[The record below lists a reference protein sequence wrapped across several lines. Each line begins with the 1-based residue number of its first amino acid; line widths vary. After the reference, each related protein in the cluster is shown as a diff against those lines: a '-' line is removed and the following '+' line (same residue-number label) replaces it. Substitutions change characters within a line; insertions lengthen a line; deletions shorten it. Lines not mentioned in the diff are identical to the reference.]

1 MSNPDLLKMARW
13 CRWMLAFVFIYHGLV
28 PKLLFPS
35 PVEVQMIEASGL
47 GLDAQV
53 ISSLAG
59 VAEVLLGIVVLF
71 GWFGR
76 WPVVAAALGL
86 FGLLAGVALVAPA
99 LLVGAFNPVTT
110 TLPALLLCVLII
122 RLEAGCNTAA

>member
-1 MSNPDLLKMARW
+1 MNNPDLLKMARW

-35 PVEVQMIEASGL
+35 PVEVQMIEAS
-47 GLDAQV
+47 
-53 ISSLAG
+53 
-59 VAEVLLGIVVLF
+59 
-71 GWFGR
+71 
-76 WPVVAAALGL
+76 
-86 FGLLAGVALVAPA
+86 GLLAGVALVAPA

>member
-1 MSNPDLLKMARW
+1 MNNPDLLQMARW

>member
-1 MSNPDLLKMARW
+1 MNNPDLLQMARW

-35 PVEVQMIEASGL
+35 PVEVQMIEAAGL

-59 VAEVLLGIVVLF
+59 VAEVLLGLVILF

-86 FGLLAGVALVAPA
+86 LGLLAGVALVAPA

>member
-1 MSNPDLLKMARW
+1 MNNPDLLKMARW

-59 VAEVLLGIVVLF
+59 VAEVLLGIVILF
-71 GWFGR
+71 GWFGC
-76 WPVVAAALGL
+76 WPVVAAVLGL
-86 FGLLAGVALVAPA
+86 LGLLAGVALVAPA

>member
-1 MSNPDLLKMARW
+1 M
-13 CRWMLAFVFIYHGLV
+13 FIYHGLV

-59 VAEVLLGIVVLF
+59 VAEVLLGIVILF

-86 FGLLAGVALVAPA
+86 LGLLAGVALVAPA

>member
-28 PKLLFPS
+28 PKVLFLN
-35 PVEVQMIEASGL
+35 PVEVQMVEAAGL
-47 GLDAQV
+47 GLNAQI
-53 ISSLAG
+53 ISPLAG
-59 VAEVLLGIVVLF
+59 VAEVLLGLLILF

-76 WPVVAAALGL
+76 WPVLAAALGL
-86 FGLLAGVALVAPA
+86 LGLLAGVALVTPA
-99 LLVGAFNPVTT
+99 LLLGAFNPVTT
-110 TLPALLLCVLII
+110 NLPALLLCALII